1 LRAHTSSK
9 LRSRPPNPNPN
20 PNPVELARER
30 RNRSRLKSRE
40 ASEGAYLPTRLG
52 EDEHPP
58 CRRPAWRRKKKD
70 GILAAKSPPP
80 NPCCLARGFLV
91 LAAVVGRGRRGED
104 RSEQSRTRSSA
115 ELD

>member
-1 LRAHTSSK
+1 L
-9 LRSRPPNPNPN
+9 
-20 PNPVELARER
+20 
-30 RNRSRLKSRE
+30 
-40 ASEGAYLPTRLG
+40 
-52 EDEHPP
+52 
-58 CRRPAWRRKKKD
+58 RRKRKD
-70 GILAAKSPPP
+70 EILAAKSPPP